1 MGQRMQ
7 LKFVFLEGLERR
19 RAAAQRVVF
28 RDPVKDVNA
37 AVVQQCRLGDRAF
50 GLGRA
55 DGTLLQGPIADLLD
69 GLKAVAFGA
78 FVFVKRHGRSL

>member
-1 MGQRMQ
+1 MGQRIQ
-7 LKFVFLEGLERR
+7 LKFVFLERLERR
-19 RAAAQRVVF
+19 RAAAQGVVF

-55 DGTLLQGPIADLLD
+55 DGTLLQWPIADLLD